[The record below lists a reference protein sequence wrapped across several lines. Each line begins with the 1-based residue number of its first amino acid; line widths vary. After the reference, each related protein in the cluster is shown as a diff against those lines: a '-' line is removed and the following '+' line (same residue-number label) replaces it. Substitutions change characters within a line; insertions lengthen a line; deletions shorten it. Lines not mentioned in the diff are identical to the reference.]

1 MLHFGQQMAKSTQCL
16 LIVTLVAIA
25 SLALIDG
32 AQSERKNQRAHQPQT
47 PPQQSQQAPQ
57 LPTAKSGAE
66 AADEARARQERAEFD
81 RKFAKLTDQ
90 FAQYAVILTVLAGL
104 QFLAL
109 VVQMIVLAMTA
120 RTTRITAVGASE
132 AADTIKKTLSDL
144 ERPYVLPTDVG
155 KIYFSNDH
163 PQVRH
168 FVHFKVA
175 NHGKKPAILQ
185 RVQGKFLVA
194 ELPLTNEKMDGPNTP
209 DGTEEIQDWCKTIS
223 LGSDRRLA
231 IGPFFLPKH
240 VEIEKY
246 EGFGRPASASDHQLF
261 LRLTISFWDMARLK
275 RTYCSLWKYDRARL
289 GFVSWGEEQFTHE
302 TEGEDEPMPPDRQT
316 HEPQRTATIRAA
328 FAEGIRS
335 AQLLSQGIR
344 SMIDR
349 GIRAAQ
355 PIPQRMHATLER
367 GMRSALS
374 AVRRLPRR
382 EPGRGSRA

>member
-1 MLHFGQQMAKSTQCL
+1 ME
-16 LIVTLVAIA
+16 I
-25 SLALIDG
+25 
-32 AQSERKNQRAHQPQT
+32 
-47 PPQQSQQAPQ
+47 
-57 LPTAKSGAE
+57 
-66 AADEARARQERAEFD
+66 D

-90 FAQYAVILTVLAGL
+90 LAQYAVILTVLAGL

-109 VVQMIVLAMTA
+109 VALLIVLALTL

-132 AADTIKKTLSDL
+132 SADTIKKTLSDL
-144 ERPYVLPTDVG
+144 ERPYVLPADVG

-175 NHGKKPAILQ
+175 NHGKTPAILQ

-231 IGPFFLPKH
+231 IGPFFLPRH

-246 EGFGRPASASDHQLF
+246 EGFGRPAVASDHQLF

-275 RTYCSLWKYDRARL
+275 RRYCSLWKYDRARL

-302 TEGEDEPMPPDRQT
+302 TEGEDEPMPADRQT
-316 HEPQRTATIRAA
+316 QEPQRIATIRAA
-328 FAEGIRS
+328 FAKGIRS
-335 AQLLSQGIR
+335 AQPMSQGIH

-355 PIPQRMHATLER
+355 PIPQRMHAILER
-367 GMRSALS
+367 GIRSALS

>member
-1 MLHFGQQMAKSTQCL
+1 MFRFGQQMAKSTQCL
-16 LIVTLVAIA
+16 LFAALVAIA
-25 SLALIDG
+25 SLALIGG
-32 AQSERKNQRAHQPQT
+32 AQSERKHQRAQPQS
-47 PPQQSQQAPQ
+47 PPQQSQRAPQ
-57 LPTAKSGAE
+57 LPAAKSEAE
-66 AADEARARQERAEFD
+66 AAEEARARQERVEFD

-90 FAQYAVILTVLAGL
+90 LAQYAVILTVLAGL

-109 VVQMIVLAMTA
+109 VVQVIVLAMML

-132 AADTIKKTLSDL
+132 SANTIKKTLSDL
-144 ERPYVLPTDVG
+144 ERPYLLPADVG

-175 NHGKKPAILQ
+175 NHGKTPAILQ

-231 IGPFFLPKH
+231 IGPFFLPRH

-246 EGFGRPASASDHQLF
+246 EGFGRPAVASDHQLF
-261 LRLTISFWDMARLK
+261 LRLIISFWDMARLK

-289 GFVSWGEEQFTHE
+289 GFVSWGGEQFTHE
-302 TEGEDEPMPPDRQT
+302 TEGEDEPMPADSQT
-316 HEPQRTATIRAA
+316 HEPQRIATTRAA
-328 FAEGIRS
+328 FAKGMRS
-335 AQLLSQGIR
+335 AQAMSQGIR
-344 SMIDR
+344 SAIDR
-349 GIRAAQ
+349 LIRAAQ
-355 PIPQRMHATLER
+355 PIPQRMHAMLER
-367 GMRSALS
+367 GIRSALS
-374 AVRRLPRR
+374 AVRRLP
-382 EPGRGSRA
+382 